1 MLFENIGIIDGD
13 FAYKPSC
20 WVGVQGDRIAYLG
33 QEPPKDPER
42 FGERYDGANRLL
54 CPAFFDAHAHAPMTL
69 LRGYAENLPLQT
81 WLFNRVFPFEAK
93 ITAEDC
99 YWATLLAC
107 AEMARYGVVGFSD
120 MYYHMQEGARA
131 ALDSG
136 LKMNLSDTLI
146 AGAGENLFDLPL
158 HTQNVRLLQEWQG
171 AGEGRIVVDCNVHAE
186 YTSHPAAV
194 SQVIAFAAEHG
205 LRMQVHMSET
215 KLEVEECRQRH
226 GGLSPVQYFD
236 SLGMFELPTTAAHC
250 VWVDGEDIGILARKG
265 VFVAANPASNLK
277 LGSGIAPYGAMLE
290 AGVRLCLGTDGMASN
305 NSHDMMQDMYLFA
318 LLPKGDAHDPSLIT
332 PAQALRAATRTG
344 ALSQGRAD
352 SGHIVQGAKADL
364 CVLDTSGP
372 SWAPMTDPLVNLVY
386 SGHGS
391 DVCLTMSDGRVVYRD
406 GAWPAIDVERAKA
419 EVSARTAR
427 IVAEL

>member
-1 MLFENIGIIDGD
+1 
-13 FAYKPSC
+13 
-20 WVGVQGDRIAYLG
+20 
-33 QEPPKDPER
+33 
-42 FGERYDGANRLL
+42 
-54 CPAFFDAHAHAPMTL
+54 MTL

-81 WLFNRVFPFEAK
+81 WLFDRVFPFEAK